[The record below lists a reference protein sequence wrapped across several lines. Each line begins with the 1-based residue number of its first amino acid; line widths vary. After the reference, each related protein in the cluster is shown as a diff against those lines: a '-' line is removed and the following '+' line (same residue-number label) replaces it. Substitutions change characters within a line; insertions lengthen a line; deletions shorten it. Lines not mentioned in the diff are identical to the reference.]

1 VTVKRSL
8 LAAFVV
14 ACGLLLSAQLARA
27 ADPGPKKFLEE
38 IYRHYGADG
47 DAIDFAGAD
56 GETVFSQSL
65 VDLIRTDREQAAGEA
80 GALDFDPICMCQ
92 DFNIKAV
99 KVTVKPGPGDH
110 TMASVSFTNFDQ
122 PQKIDVDLVKTPA
135 GWRIDDLHGP
145 DVASLKDYL
154 KEALG
159 K

>member
-1 VTVKRSL
+1 MTRSL

-27 ADPGPKKFLEE
+27 GDPDPKKFLED
-38 IYRHYGADG
+38 IYAHYGADG
-47 DAIDFAGAD
+47 DAVDFAGAE

-65 VDLIRTDREQAAGEA
+65 VDLIRTDQEQAAGEV

-99 KVTVKPGPGDH
+99 KVKVMPGLGDH
-110 TMASVSFTNFDQ
+110 TKASVSFKNFDQ
-122 PQKIDVDLVKTPA
+122 PQKIDIDLVKTPG

-145 DVASLKDYL
+145 DVPSLKGYL

>member
-1 VTVKRSL
+1 MTRSL

-27 ADPGPKKFLEE
+27 ADPDPKKFLDE
-38 IYRHYGADG
+38 IYAHYGADG

-65 VDLIRTDREQAAGEA
+65 VDLIRTDQEQAAGEA

-99 KVTVKPGPGDH
+99 KVKVMPGLGDRIK
-110 TMASVSFTNFDQ
+110 ASVSFENFDQ
-122 PQKIDVDLVKTPA
+122 PQKIDIDLVKTPD
-135 GWRIDDLHGP
+135 GWRIDDLHGTDTP
-145 DVASLKDYL
+145 SLKDYL
-154 KEALG
+154 EKALG